1 MFTGLIEEVGTVLR
15 VEKRAQGSHL
25 YIGAQK
31 ITHGTKLGDSI
42 AVDGACLTVVH
53 AAANQFAVDCMAET
67 LATTTLGELRPG
79 AAVNLERAMAL
90 GDRLGGHLVLGH
102 VDGVGEIVSV
112 REQGIARH
120 VRVAF
125 PEQLGAFLA
134 AKGSVAIHGISLTV
148 IEVEGSEFSVGVI
161 PHTLKETTLREVRVG
176 RRVNLEADVLAR
188 YVRQAMFGGGRH
200 RKAHPGGM
208 GFEALR
214 EAGFL
219 D

>member
-1 MFTGLIEEVGTVLR
+1 MFTGLIEEVGTLLR

-31 ITHGTKLGDSI
+31 VTHGTRLGDSI

-53 AAANQFAVDCMAET
+53 VTPNQFAVDCMSET

-79 AAVNLERAMAL
+79 AAVNLERALTL

-102 VDGVGEIVSV
+102 VDGVGEIISV

-125 PEQLGAFLA
+125 PEALGPYLA
-134 AKGSVAIHGISLTV
+134 PKGSVAIHGISLTV
-148 IEVEGSEFSVGVI
+148 IEVDESEFGIGVI
-161 PHTLKETTLREVRVG
+161 PHTLKETTLRDIRAG

-188 YVRQAMFGGGRH
+188 YVRQAILGAGRH
-200 RKAHPGGM
+200 RSAHPGGM
-208 GFEALR
+208 SFEALR
-214 EAGFL
+214 EAGLL

>member
-1 MFTGLIEEVGTVLR
+1 MFTGLIEEVGSVLR
-15 VEKRAQGSHL
+15 VEKRAQGAHL

-31 ITHGTKLGDSI
+31 VTQGTRLGDSI

-53 AAANQFAVDCMAET
+53 AAASQFAVDCMAET

-102 VDGVGEIVSV
+102 VDGVGEVVSV

-120 VRVAF
+120 LRVAF
-125 PEQLGAFLA
+125 PVELGAYLA
-134 AKGSVAIHGISLTV
+134 PKGSVAIHGISLTV
-148 IEVEGSEFSVGVI
+148 IEVEGSEFGVGVI
-161 PHTLKETTLREVRVG
+161 PHTLKETTLRDVRVG

-188 YVRQAMFGGGRH
+188 YVRQALLGGGRH
-200 RKAHPGGM
+200 RSAHPGGM
-208 GFEALR
+208 SFEALR
-214 EAGFL
+214 EAGLL